1 MEFEIEVGTDDQK
14 LQIIKE
20 LDFLK
25 LVTEQIEPLSQLLK
39 VIVASNFSEK
49 VNSMEKLNSYRAN
62 RGMGACAINVMARVT
77 KLNDGYAIL
86 LSPSLY
92 SEDQD
97 SQTRLFIIFHELH
110 HLINKRNLN
119 PIPENPNVK
128 NNYLHTLH
136 FLYDEYTSDR
146 FAYQIVDQLF
156 PIKSAIWGNLI
167 LVSKEGYID
176 SSTDNIYYDH
186 LKKEISAFR
195 IHANGD
201 LFMERIRQYVDE
213 MGIIL
218 VHAFSLFHYC
228 ADEVFGNSLRNS
240 KFVNDKTFA
249 LMNYLKCKYDKKDV
263 NLIDG
268 IDLIIGLMENFGFRF
283 EQRDIGFYCHV
294 LDI

>member
-1 MEFEIEVGTDDQK
+1 MEFEIEVGTEDQK
-14 LQIIKE
+14 PQIIKE

-25 LVTEQIEPLSQLLK
+25 LVMEQIEPLSKLLK

-49 VNSMEKLNSYRAN
+49 INNMEKISSYRSN
-62 RGMGACAINVMARVT
+62 RGLGACAINVMARVT
-77 KLNDGYAIL
+77 NLNNGYAIV

-97 SQTRLFIIFHELH
+97 SQTRFFIIFHELY

-119 PIPENPNVK
+119 PIPENPSIK
-128 NNYLHTLH
+128 NDYLHALH

-146 FAYQIVDQLF
+146 FAYQIIDQLF
-156 PIKSAIWGNLI
+156 PTKSTVWGNYL
-167 LVSKEGYID
+167 LTCKEGFVD
-176 SSTDNIYYDH
+176 SSTDKIYYDH
-186 LKKEISAFR
+186 LKKEIEAFR
-195 IHANGD
+195 EHANGD
-201 LFMERIRQYVDE
+201 LFMESIRRYVDE
-213 MGIIL
+213 MKIIL

-249 LMNYLKCKYDKKDV
+249 LMNYLKCKFEEKDM
-263 NLIDG
+263 NLLDG
-268 IDLIIGLMENFGFRF
+268 IDLIIGFMENFGFRF
-283 EQRDIGFYCHV
+283 EQKDIGFYCHV